1 MVHPDDSGPLLCGVD
16 LGGTK
21 IVTALVSGDGTVRD
35 KRFIRDHRGQPP
47 LVVVDRIARQVRE
60 LLASRELPLSALSGI
75 GVGTSGHVD
84 YRNRRIIMN
93 SNLPGFAG
101 FPLGQALEDS
111 LGVAVSLDN
120 DANAQAY
127 AEYRFGA
134 GRGFPDMAFVTV
146 STGIGAGLVLGGR
159 LYRGVTGTAGEL
171 GHTIVEPAGIIRCGC
186 GRQGC
191 LMAHAAGLC
200 LGQTARELQEEEA
213 LPSEVITD
221 DLQDQEI
228 TGELIGRGLAQG
240 DPLCCRLIQRYADYL
255 AIGLNN
261 LFQLLDPG
269 LIVLGGGLTAWGAP
283 YLDRVRAR
291 FARHL
296 EGMTTAEP
304 PEIRLARLGADA
316 AVVGAA
322 SLPLEQVSP
331 EPR

>member
-1 MVHPDDSGPLLCGVD
+1 MIHPDELGQLLCGVD

-21 IVTALVSGDGTVRD
+21 IVTALVSDDGTVRA
-35 KRFIRDHRGQPP
+35 KRFIRDHRGQSPQM
-47 LVVVDRIARQVRE
+47 VVEGIARQVRE
-60 LLASRELPLSALSGI
+60 LLADQNIPLSSLSGI

-101 FPLGQALEDS
+101 FPLGQALEDA

-134 GRGFPDMAFVTV
+134 GQGFPHMAFVTV
-146 STGIGAGLVLGGR
+146 STGIGAGLVLGGS

-200 LGQTARELQEEEA
+200 LGRTARELQEEEA

-221 DLQDQEI
+221 DLQDQQI
-228 TGELIGRGLAQG
+228 TGEVVARGLAVG
-240 DPLCCRLIQRYADYL
+240 DPLCCRLVQRYADYL

-261 LFQLLDPG
+261 LFQILDPG
-269 LIVLGGGLTAWGAP
+269 LIVLGGGLTAWGP
-283 YLDRVRAR
+283 VYLDRVRAQ
-291 FARHL
+291 FAKHL
-296 EGMTTAEP
+296 RGMTTAP
-304 PEIRLARLGADA
+304 PEIRLALLGADA

-322 SLPLEQVSP
+322 SLPLEGISLKEHP
-331 EPR
+331 